1 MDSGVIPKIL
11 ISETTQ
17 AEESKRRRK
26 YDNQSQG
33 QNDEIADFE
42 VRKRLE
48 PRKALEAGKGKE
60 LNTSLESSEIPV
72 EILGLTTQDYF
83 RCLNFGTVR

>member
-1 MDSGVIPKIL
+1 MKQA
-11 ISETTQ
+11 Q

-33 QNDEIADFE
+33 QNDDIADFE

-60 LNTSLESSEIPV
+60 LNTSLEP
-72 EILGLTTQDYF
+72 
-83 RCLNFGTVR
+83 